1 MFAIVKRFKKK
12 NLKNRTQEHKAIKKK
27 DKTEA
32 ILKESNSSFRN

>member
-27 DKTEA
+27 RQ
-32 ILKESNSSFRN
+32 NRGNF

>member
-27 DKTEA
+27 KKPEA
-32 ILKESNSSFRN
+32 IFKGIK

>member
-27 DKTEA
+27 KTEA
-32 ILKESNSSFRN
+32 IFKGIK